1 MRWPFENDTSAIV
14 RALSKR
20 MLASDRKSA
29 ALLVVTIALAVAMVL
44 ATALSSAGLAEKAK
58 DPYRTQAQV
67 TVVGPTESQ
76 LNAMRNADGIDWVG
90 EYSAL
95 GYSYQDGVSLVLVY
109 GDSDYFSSQTQLAYE
124 GTLPASD
131 DDIML

>member
-67 TVVGPTESQ
+67 TVVGPT
-76 LNAMRNADGIDWVG
+76 
-90 EYSAL
+90 
-95 GYSYQDGVSLVLVY
+95 
-109 GDSDYFSSQTQLAYE
+109 
-124 GTLPASD
+124 
-131 DDIML
+131 